1 MAHARR
7 NIKEVNKRKKY
18 KGSWRKEMRQH
29 TENEKQEK
37 EILLQEGEE
46 VINSEKLKQ
55 MHPIHILS
63 LCY

>member
-1 MAHARR
+1 
-7 NIKEVNKRKKY
+7 
-18 KGSWRKEMRQH
+18 MRQH